1 MPGFGLKKVRPAL
14 PAIATS
20 GKESVVGGPEF
31 SHTKDIPT
39 KILYQGLTYTE
50 MRLMYVG
57 NVWVRVCVDRT
68 TGRIVGIEPVIRVV
82 GGAQGKVSDEAK
94 RHKEEIEDFIANPN
108 ATTESFD
115 AIRQRV
121 TKDSLIYGA
130 GAMEIVKA
138 ATADGTKKTPVE
150 LYSVPS
156 QTIKL
161 NVDERG
167 IFRDLNEG
175 YHQVDEGGKVVA
187 RFPQDELIYLNAY
200 PESGRIYPLSPLESL
215 RQTVTAELYA
225 AQYNLDFF
233 ANNATPKFAVMFS
246 GLPSGTVSE
255 AMTRL
260 RQWWDHE
267 LRGHPHRPLLLGTAG
282 GQVQFAKVAHTQNE
296 MQFQEYSRIL
306 MLKIAGLYGVPPFI
320 IGVVEAT
327 TGKLNSQQ
335 QEEGFKK
342 DAMTPHLR
350 LFKHHFNQ
358 EVIWPELGFGYRDVY
373 LDWKAFLQKDE
384 KELAEINEIYWRIGA
399 LTINMIREQLGLDRI
414 DAEWADMPFI
424 STDYI
429 PIDLATSLAA
439 GGQVPAAAKMLSH
452 DAIRT
457 LPGLAG
463 LEEGEVERSIVSYLS
478 QRDSMLNKLFIQPG
492 GLG

>member
-1 MPGFGLKKVRPAL
+1 MPGFGLKKARATL
-14 PAIATS
+14 PAMATS
-20 GKESVVGGPEF
+20 GKESIIGGPEF
-31 SHTKDIPT
+31 THAKDIPA
-39 KILYQGLTYTE
+39 KVLYKGLTFNE

-68 TGRIVGIEPVIRVV
+68 TNRIVGIEPVVKII
-82 GGAQGKVSDEAK
+82 GGTQGKVSDEAK
-94 RHKEEIEDFIANPN
+94 RHQEEIEDFIANPN

-130 GAMEIVKA
+130 GAMEVVKA
-138 ATADGTKKTPVE
+138 SNADGTKKTPVE

-167 IFRDLNEG
+167 IFKSLGEG

-187 RFPQDELIYLNAY
+187 KFPQDELVYLNAY

-225 AQYNLDFF
+225 AQYNLEFF
-233 ANNATPKFAVMFS
+233 ANDATPRFAVMFS
-246 GLPSGTVSE
+246 GLPSGTVGD

-267 LRGHPHRPLLLGTAG
+267 LKGQPHRPLLLGTAG

-335 QEEGFKK
+335 QEEQFKK

-358 EVIWPELGFGYRDVY
+358 EVVWPELGFGYQDVY

-399 LTINMIREQLGLDRI
+399 LTINMIREQLGLKRM
-414 DAEWADMPFI
+414 DAEWADTPFI

-429 PIDLATSLAA
+429 PIDLAADLAV
-439 GGQVPAAAKMLSH
+439 GGQVPAAAKMLTHKAVQS
-452 DAIRT
+452 

-463 LEEGEVERSIVSYLS
+463 IEEGDVEHSIVGYLS